1 LVATDYASKWVEAQA
16 LCTNIIVVNVK
27 FLYKHILMRFGC
39 PLTIMIDQSTH
50 FINDVIKYLTNHFIL
65 KHTNSTIYY
74 PQGNGQ
80 AESTIKVF
88 GTL

>member
-1 LVATDYASKWVEAQA
+1 MVATHYASKWVEAQA
-16 LCTNIIVVNVK
+16 LCTNTIVVTAK

-39 PLTIMIDQSTH
+39 PLTIMIDQITH
-50 FINDVIKYLTNHFIL
+50 FINDVIKYFTDHFIF
-65 KHTNSTIYY
+65 KHTSSNIYY